1 MLILA
6 PLHTAVLAAY
16 TLLLIGFA
24 SITALKSAVA
34 VELIMVHSPTCEWC
48 DTWEDEVGVIYTR
61 TEQGTRVPLRR
72 IDVDDMPTSA
82 ISIGRPVTFTPT
94 FLLLEGK
101 QEVGRITGYP
111 GESHFWYFL
120 DELLKKTRHHRCLY
134 PATKTQNFNNETGPR
149 LC

>member
-61 TEQGTRVPLRR
+61 TEQGKRVPLRR
-72 IDVDDMPTSA
+72 IDVDDIPTSA
-82 ISIGRPVTFTPT
+82 INIGWPVAFPPT
-94 FLLLEGK
+94 FLLLNGK
-101 QEVGRITGYP
+101 QEVGRITGFS
-111 GESHFWYFL
+111 GESHFCYFL
-120 DELLKKTRHHRCLY
+120 DELLKKTTHHRCLH
-134 PATKTQNFNNETGPR
+134 PATKTQNFDNETGLR